1 VSQPSRTAAC
11 AFTAL
16 TAVAGLELAVT
27 ALWMPWRRLVLAL
40 AVLAQTAAI
49 CAAVEWTALRTRPPA
64 DRNTR

>member
-49 CAAVEWTALRTRPPA
+49 AAAVEWTALRTRPPA
-64 DRNTR
+64 DRSNR